1 VNKIG
6 PSLVGVVGPQEL
18 VRTGT
23 TARRCWR
30 ADGTAPRSPLG
41 TARVWMPF
49 HVATRRRAIS
59 GGANRTMD
67 GRLSVR
73 SAVNSLM
80 IGSPDLDDPVSL
92 LERRSSHCINGTS
105 RTQMHIASSR
115 REGQLSS
122 NLRASSEPISLR
134 ENPEQADKAMKL
146 QCRNVP
152 TGALARLALKRGRL
166 FAGSAKHF
174 GFRTNV
180 ISSTGRSL
188 SPDNEIRAS
197 LSSNPSRLV
206 LLRTFRKLLA
216 RACEVPLLDGDM
228 LDRNMEIAHP
238 PLQRRTCVDRCA
250 AAKRETRIDGANEG
264 GVHPCRSLQSLHG
277 LQGTCTRWAS
287 CDPDV
292 TLREF
297 CRRPQQ
303 LNANRSHPQWSR
315 GHVGAT
321 IS

>member
-188 SPDNEIRAS
+188 SAKIEDSKSSSRGGRPCFDRRAS
-197 LSSNPSRLV
+197 PSESCYRFAYAASINSC
-206 LLRTFRKLLA
+206 RGFYNFLA
-216 RACEVPLLDGDM
+216 P
-228 LDRNMEIAHP
+228 
-238 PLQRRTCVDRCA
+238 
-250 AAKRETRIDGANEG
+250 K
-264 GVHPCRSLQSLHG
+264 RSL
-277 LQGTCTRWAS
+277 A
-287 CDPDV
+287 
-292 TLREF
+292 
-297 CRRPQQ
+297 
-303 LNANRSHPQWSR
+303 NALC
-315 GHVGAT
+315 ALT
-321 IS
+321 